1 MPTVEFVG
9 QSARDSD
16 NIAANPSRL
25 VNCYREPVVSAGR
38 TSYIIKPA
46 LGLTTYATLSGVVRA
61 VEDVDRAL
69 YAVAGGALYSIAAG
83 VGTSRGT
90 VSDDVETTVAGNNG
104 NVTVTAGGN
113 YYVWDGATLTSPT
126 PGAFSGFGGH
136 DYIGNYTVLT
146 EANGRKFQW
155 SGLAD
160 PSALPGLN
168 FSTADGRDDNLIR
181 PMAINGALYLFKE
194 TSHEIWYVTG
204 AAGASA
210 FERQTGGVY
219 DVGLKSFGLLTKI
232 PGGAFMVGDDNRAH
246 LVTGG
251 LQPVSIPPVE
261 TAIAQGSPLACFA
274 YEDEGHTFCV
284 ITFADRPA
292 WVYDIATGEWHERGE
307 GADLTEWT
315 VTSTGKSGGVWY
327 AGRQDKVLTFDRV
340 NMDDTDPL
348 VREMTSRTLVVNRQ
362 WFTADLLEVFPR
374 QGFEASA
381 IELQLSRDG
390 GLTWSMPKQAFIGP
404 IGAYARRVTWR
415 GLGRARQLTAKL
427 RVSEDVG
434 FAMFAECE
442 LVVR

>member
-1 MPTVEFVG
+1 MQVEFCG

-25 VNCYREPVVSAGR
+25 INCYREPCVSAGR
-38 TSYIIKPA
+38 TSYVIKPV
-46 LGLTTYATLSGVVRA
+46 LGLTTYATLAGTVRA
-61 VEDVDRAL
+61 LEDVERTL
-69 YAVAGGALYSIAAG
+69 YAASGGVLYSISLG
-83 VGTSRGT
+83 VGTSLGA
-90 VSDDVETTVAGNNG
+90 VSDDPETTIAGNNG

-113 YYVWDGATLTSPT
+113 YYVWNGTTLTSPAA
-126 PGAFSGFGGH
+126 GAFSDFGGH

-146 EANGRKFQW
+146 EANGRRFQW
-155 SGLAD
+155 SDLAD
-160 PSALPGLN
+160 PSDLPGLN

-181 PMAINGALYLFKE
+181 PMAINGTLYLFKE

-204 AAGASA
+204 QAGASA
-210 FERQTGGVY
+210 FERQAGGVY
-219 DVGLKSFGLLTKI
+219 DVGLKSFGLLTKV

-261 TAIAQGSPLACFA
+261 TAITQGSPQACFA

-284 ITFADRPA
+284 ITFSDRPA

-315 VTSTGKSGGVWY
+315 VTCAAKSGGVWY
-327 AGRQDKVLTFDRV
+327 AGRADKVLTFDRV

-362 WFTADLLEVFPR
+362 WFTVDLLEVFPR
-374 QGFEASA
+374 QGFSSAA
-381 IELQLSRDG
+381 IELQVSRDG
-390 GLTWSMPKQAFIGP
+390 GLTWSMPKAAAIGP
-404 IGAYARRVTWR
+404 VGAYAQRVTWR
-415 GLGRARQLTAKL
+415 GLGRARQMTAKL
-427 RVSEDVG
+427 RVSEDVD
-434 FAMFAECE
+434 FSMFAECE
-442 LVVR
+442 VVVR